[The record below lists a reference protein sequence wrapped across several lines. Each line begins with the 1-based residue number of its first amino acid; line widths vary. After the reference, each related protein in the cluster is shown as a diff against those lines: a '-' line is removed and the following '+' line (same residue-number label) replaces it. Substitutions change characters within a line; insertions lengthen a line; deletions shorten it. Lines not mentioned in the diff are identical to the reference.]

1 MMHPKLEKMYT
12 QITQTLRAVPDRL
25 GDIVP
30 IELLLELGYKVN
42 VKAAAQT
49 LKSAALKFEGL
60 YDPVYRLIQTQAMQN
75 TILKEWNVRANYL
88 FPGSDLDKLTQLC
101 YESSWASKMPQLA
114 AKLLLKCIQ
123 YADIVREPLGEDMK
137 LKLTPLQASA
147 YRSLNGEPVYADE
160 TVNVITAAWY
170 GSGQVV

>member
-49 LKSAALKFEGL
+49 LKSAAL
-60 YDPVYRLIQTQAMQN
+60 
-75 TILKEWNVRANYL
+75 
-88 FPGSDLDKLTQLC
+88 
-101 YESSWASKMPQLA
+101 
-114 AKLLLKCIQ
+114 
-123 YADIVREPLGEDMK
+123 
-137 LKLTPLQASA
+137 
-147 YRSLNGEPVYADE
+147 
-160 TVNVITAAWY
+160 
-170 GSGQVV
+170 